1 MPKANRYFI
10 KGQQYHLTHRCHNR
24 SFLLK
29 FAKDRNAYREMLR
42 KKLSAYRTP
51 LLGYCVTSNHV
62 HLLVTAMDEKRI
74 SQLMDSLD
82 GDFAQAYNL
91 RKGRSGAFWSGRYHA
106 TAIGDRTQLWNC
118 LVYIDLNMVRAG
130 AVDYPSEWSWC
141 SYGEL
146 TGARKRYRLIDHN
159 QFEMAFGSRPD
170 DPYFQANYTACVKQK
185 IASKQLNREPYWSE
199 SLAVGPERYLN
210 EVEAMITRRRKV
222 QYIEPASSSESWVLK
237 ESPSNYA

>member
-1 MPKANRYFI
+1 
-10 KGQQYHLTHRCHNR
+10 
-24 SFLLK
+24 
-29 FAKDRNAYREMLR
+29 
-42 KKLSAYRTP
+42 
-51 LLGYCVTSNHV
+51 
-62 HLLVTAMDEKRI
+62 
-74 SQLMDSLD
+74 MDSLD

-118 LVYIDLNMVRAG
+118 SIYIDLNMVRAG
-130 AVDYPSEWSWC
+130 AVDCPSEWFWC

-159 QFEMAFGSRPD
+159 HFEMAFGSRPD

-185 IASKQLNREPYWSE
+185 IASKQLSREPFLSE
-199 SLAVGPERYLN
+199 SLAVGSERYLN
-210 EVEAMITRRRKV
+210 EVEAMIARRRKV
-222 QYIEPASSSESWVLK
+222 HYIEPASSAEGWVLK